1 MNGTLFH
8 PILGLVLSV
17 LGDIGLNLPCE
28 MVDVYSRSVDHA
40 LASRGHGEWQ

>member
-17 LGDIGLNLPCE
+17 LGDIGLYLPCE
-28 MVDVYSRSVDHA
+28 MADVYSLSVDHT
-40 LASRGHGEWQ
+40 LTSCGHDGWQ